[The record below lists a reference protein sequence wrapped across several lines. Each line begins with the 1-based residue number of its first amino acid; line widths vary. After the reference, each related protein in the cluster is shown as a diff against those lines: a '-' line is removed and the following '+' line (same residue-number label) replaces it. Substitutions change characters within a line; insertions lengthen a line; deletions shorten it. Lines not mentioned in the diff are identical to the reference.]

1 MVKSICACTVIN
13 INSKLNV
20 RIKEY
25 HSHCHLARNTCQS
38 SSVALLS
45 QWAPPAPRRRHRRPP
60 TSVAADTLGQGGP
73 GDGGKGKQTADQ
85 LEHPE
90 GANTSRSSCSCH
102 SFLLLLGRTW
112 RPCQRICRPS
122 LMAANLLRTRRRY
135 SGVKNSPTSLL
146 WWRRDFLKP
155 AVISSG
161 FSSSRCDSQ

>member
-20 RIKEY
+20 HIKEY
-25 HSHCHLARNTCQS
+25 HFHCHLARITCHS

-45 QWAPPAPRRRHRRPP
+45 QWAPRPQAAPPSPP

-73 GDGGKGKQTADQ
+73 GHGGKGKQTADQ

-122 LMAANLLRTRRRY
+122 LMVANLLRTRRRY
-135 SGVKNSPTSLL
+135 SSEKLSHFPPVVAE
-146 WWRRDFLKP
+146 R
-155 AVISSG
+155 
-161 FSSSRCDSQ
+161 FSQAGGD